1 MLQEKLHGHS
11 KQSNTNRDLIMNSA
25 TPLAGGDRI
34 KVVVFFLVLAGTI
47 FFGVIPIL
55 IALAGIYI
63 MKKDK
68 SFSPVN
74 SSRKYIKAYLV
85 VLALGATVASSIEYH
100 KDFEIEYNWQYIVYG
115 DPEDKVYN
123 KDINTE
129 TAMVAVGGLILTPI
143 AVSLFMSLF
152 GFLYF
157 KPLEKHQEW
166 VVNNGIFSDLKEN
179 EDDDSTGIM
188 GRDKLSS
195 FSVADELIKWNDLL
209 EKNLISQE
217 EFDKAKQKLL
227 NQKS

>member
-1 MLQEKLHGHS
+1 
-11 KQSNTNRDLIMNSA
+11 MNSV

-34 KVVVFFLVLAGTI
+34 KIVIFFLLLAGTI
-47 FFGVIPIL
+47 FFGTIPIL
-55 IALAGIYI
+55 IALSGIYI

-68 SFSPVN
+68 SFLPIQN
-74 SSRKYIKAYLV
+74 TRKYIKAYLV
-85 VLALGATVASSIEYH
+85 VLALWATVTSSIVFYDENDTRINYV
-100 KDFEIEYNWQYIVYG
+100 KYEQAKKYNDRVYQRDFLEYN
-115 DPEDKVYN
+115 PEVKVQ
-123 KDINTE
+123 
-129 TAMVAVGGLILTPI
+129 TAMVAGAGLVLTPI
-143 AVSLFMSLF
+143 AVALLMSLF

-157 KPLEKHQEW
+157 RPLEKHQEW

-209 EKNLISQE
+209 EKKLISQE

-227 NQKS
+227 NQK

>member
-1 MLQEKLHGHS
+1 
-11 KQSNTNRDLIMNSA
+11 MNSA
-25 TPLAGGDRI
+25 IPLAGGDRI
-34 KVVVFFLVLAGTI
+34 KIVIFFLVLAGTI

-68 SFSPVN
+68 SFSPITK
-74 SSRKYIKAYLV
+74 SKKYIKGYLIL
-85 VLALGATVASSIEYH
+85 LALGATVITS
-100 KDFEIEYNWQYIVYG
+100 IVYY
-115 DPEDKVYN
+115 DS
-123 KDINTE
+123 NTSYWRMDRLQEQEKKNYISNLQKE
-129 TAMVAVGGLILTPI
+129 TAMVAGAGLVLTPI
-143 AVSLFMSLF
+143 AVSLLMSLF
-152 GFLYF
+152 SMLYF
-157 KPLEKHQEW
+157 RPLENHQEW
-166 VVNNGIFSDLKEN
+166 IVSNGIFSDIKES

-217 EFDKAKQKLL
+217 EFNKAKQKLL

>member
-1 MLQEKLHGHS
+1 M
-11 KQSNTNRDLIMNSA
+11 TSA
-25 TPLAGGDRI
+25 TPLPGGDRI
-34 KVVVFFLVLAGTI
+34 KVIIFFLVLAGTI

-68 SFSPVN
+68 SFSPIQN
-74 SSRKYIKAYLV
+74 SRKYIKAYLI
-85 VLALGATVASSIEYH
+85 VLALGATVASSIGYYEEFDI
-100 KDFEIEYNWQYIVYG
+100 KYNVQYDYS
-115 DPEDKVYN
+115 DPRFKVYN
-123 KDINTE
+123 ENINTE

-157 KPLEKHQEW
+157 RPLEGHQKW
-166 VVNNGIFSDLKEN
+166 VVSNGIFSDLKEN

-209 EKNLISQE
+209 EKELISQE
-217 EFDKAKQKLL
+217 EFDKAKKKLF
-227 NQKS
+227 NQK

>member
-1 MLQEKLHGHS
+1 M
-11 KQSNTNRDLIMNSA
+11 TSA

-34 KVVVFFLVLAGTI
+34 KVVIFFLVLAGTL

-68 SFSPVN
+68 SFSPIE
-74 SSRKYIKAYLV
+74 SSKKYIKAYLV
-85 VLALGATVASSIEYH
+85 ALALSVTVTSSIVYH
-100 KDFEIEYNWQYIVYG
+100 KAFDVEGYNWEYNYD
-115 DPEDKVYN
+115 DPRHTVYN
-123 KDINTE
+123 KNINTE
-129 TAMVAVGGLILTPI
+129 TATVVFGGLILTPI

-157 KPLEKHQEW
+157 KPLEEHREW

-179 EDDDSTGIM
+179 VDDDSMGIM

-195 FSVADELIKWNDLL
+195 YSVADELIKWNSLL
-209 EKNLISQE
+209 EKKLISQE

-227 NQKS
+227 NQN

>member
-1 MLQEKLHGHS
+1 MS
-11 KQSNTNRDLIMNSA
+11 SA
-25 TPLAGGDRI
+25 IPLAGGDRI
-34 KVVVFFLVLAGTI
+34 KVVIFFLVLAGTI

-68 SFSPVN
+68 SFSPVIN
-74 SSRKYIKAYLV
+74 SKKYIKAYLV
-85 VLALGATVASSIEYH
+85 VLALGAAAIASIDFYQQNDTSTNYEEYH
-100 KDFEIEYNWQYIVYG
+100 KAKKANPNDYISISSFDEYNPEVKIQTAIVAG
-115 DPEDKVYN
+115 
-123 KDINTE
+123 
-129 TAMVAVGGLILTPI
+129 VGLVLTPI
-143 AVSLFMSLF
+143 AVSLLMSLF

-157 KPLEKHQEW
+157 RPLEEHKEW
-166 VVNNGIFSDLKEN
+166 VVNNGIFSDLKDN

-209 EKNLISQE
+209 EKKLISEE

-227 NQKS
+227 NQK